1 MSIFNYVAIMS
12 VAAILASTPSL
23 SATDGTS
30 DGIQKIDQLWMVV
43 YVDDAGREIVPQA
56 KLTTG
61 NYAPL
66 MAVDTARLASIVE
79 AARVIATQHNI
90 KLRVIKFNNRVDLE
104 EIRP

>member
-1 MSIFNYVAIMS
+1 MNIFKYVAMIS
-12 VAAILASTPSL
+12 VAAILASTPSR

-66 MAVDTARLASIVE
+66 MAVDEASDDEHGGNEVGPTYFASANCRTCVCTAPVG
-79 AARVIATQHNI
+79 
-90 KLRVIKFNNRVDLE
+90 
-104 EIRP
+104 